1 MYFSGE
7 NPIGKMFSDMEASPP
22 RWTQVIGV
30 VEDAKLNSLRKPAP
44 PLIYL
49 PYPVD
54 GVEDWMSLEI
64 RARVDVASIA
74 SALRRITNSA
84 FVVSTITTQS
94 KLVDDTLLRE
104 RLLAKIGSFF
114 GVLALVLAAVG
125 LYGIMSYAVARR
137 TSEFGIRM
145 ALGATRGAVLGM
157 VLRDSLRIFIAGAT
171 IGVAAALGMTRFV
184 ASLLF
189 GVSTRDPLA
198 IAISIFVLAAIAFA
212 AAFLPAYKAAR
223 TDPTTAL
230 RYE

>member
-1 MYFSGE
+1 
-7 NPIGKMFSDMEASPP
+7 MFSDMEASPP

-30 VEDAKLNSLRKPAP
+30 VQDAKLNSLRTPAP

-84 FVVSTITTQS
+84 FVVSTITTQN

-145 ALGATRGAVLGM
+145 ALGATRGAVLGV

-198 IAISIFVLAAIAFA
+198 VAISIFVLAAIAFV